1 MLNEILHYTV
11 LSIVGSLALVFI
23 SKIILNKL
31 LRRNVKYYESTE
43 INEEIELLQNAG
55 LDAYYLERRTDD
67 DKKFSPRTSYDSGWS
82 VNPSVTG

>member
-11 LSIVGSLALVFI
+11 LSIVGSLALVFM

-55 LDAYYLERRTDD
+55 LDASYLERRTDD
-67 DKKFSPRTSYDSGWS
+67 DK
-82 VNPSVTG
+82 

>member
-11 LSIVGSLALVFI
+11 LSIVGSLALVFM

-43 INEEIELLQNAG
+43 INEEIELLQNTG
-55 LDAYYLERRTDD
+55 LDASYLERRTDD
-67 DKKFSPRTSYDSGWS
+67 DK
-82 VNPSVTG
+82 

>member
-11 LSIVGSLALVFI
+11 LSIVGSLALVFM

-55 LDAYYLERRTDD
+55 LDASYLERRADD
-67 DKKFSPRTSYDSGWS
+67 DK
-82 VNPSVTG
+82 

>member
-1 MLNEILHYTV
+1 MLSEILHYTV

-55 LDAYYLERRTDD
+55 LDASYLERRADD
-67 DKKFSPRTSYDSGWS
+67 DK
-82 VNPSVTG
+82 

>member
-31 LRRNVKYYESTE
+31 LRRNGKYYESTE

-55 LDAYYLERRTDD
+55 LDASYLERRTDD
-67 DKKFSPRTSYDSGWS
+67 DK
-82 VNPSVTG
+82 

>member
-11 LSIVGSLALVFI
+11 FSIVGSLALVFM

-55 LDAYYLERRTDD
+55 LDASYLERRTDD
-67 DKKFSPRTSYDSGWS
+67 DK
-82 VNPSVTG
+82 

>member
-1 MLNEILHYTV
+1 MLNVILLYIV

-23 SKIILNKL
+23 SKVILNKL

-67 DKKFSPRTSYDSGWS
+67 DK
-82 VNPSVTG
+82 

>member
-67 DKKFSPRTSYDSGWS
+67 DK
-82 VNPSVTG
+82 